1 MKVGL
6 LRTSYSNLFIPFS
19 YLFLVCTS
27 YITPYPFLDLHII
40 PFPFLGLFHHNFCP
54 SSSPTNNS
62 IRSYHQSPKL
72 SVIVRLS
79 LFACLCSLVFVCMS
93 LFACLC
99 SLVFVCL
106 SVFACLCSLVS
117 VRLRSLQRL
126 LGGRRRST
134 IGREQRLLDSDTH
147 RFDHD
152 HLHHDDGA
160 RVGVHHFAM
169 VCGTHRRII
178 DIVSVALWMSTTG
191 TPLFTTPTA
200 PLPLCR

>member
-1 MKVGL
+1 MITFL
-6 LRTSYSNLFIPFS
+6 L
-19 YLFLVCTS
+19 LVVCA
-27 YITPYPFLDLHII
+27 Y
-40 PFPFLGLFHHNFCP
+40 HNFCP
-54 SSSPTNNS
+54 SPSPTNNS
-62 IRSYHQSPKL
+62 IRSYHHSPKL
-72 SVIVRLS
+72 SLFTCLNRLN
-79 LFACLCSLVFVCMS
+79 
-93 LFACLC
+93 
-99 SLVFVCL
+99 
-106 SVFACLCSLVS
+106 
-117 VRLRSLQRL
+117 RSLQRL
-126 LGGRRRST
+126 LGGRRRSP
-134 IGREQRLLDSDTH
+134 IGREQRLLGSDTH